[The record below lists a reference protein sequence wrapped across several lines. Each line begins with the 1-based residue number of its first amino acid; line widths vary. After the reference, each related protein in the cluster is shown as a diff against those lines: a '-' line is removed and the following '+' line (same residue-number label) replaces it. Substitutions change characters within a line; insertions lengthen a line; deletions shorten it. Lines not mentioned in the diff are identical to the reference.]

1 MTIEEVMREV
11 DALAP
16 CAYSRA
22 AFDAQA
28 LKVRAAILAL
38 LDESDGP
45 WKAAVIDGLVVSH
58 CYQLKHETDPRKA
71 LDDLIS
77 WHVMVALDPSVS
89 SDAVKLL
96 DAEAQAC
103 AVLAAPDPNSP
114 WSERCD
120 CRDHIRAR
128 IDARKGGAQP

>member
-16 CAYSRA
+16 CADSRA

-38 LDESDGP
+38 LAESDGP

-58 CYQLKHETDPRKA
+58 CIRAEHETNPRKA

-77 WHVMVALDPSVS
+77 WHVAVALDPSVS

-103 AVLAAPDPNSP
+103 AEECRSCLTAASAE
-114 WSERCD
+114 SL
-120 CRDHIRAR
+120 IRAR
-128 IDARKGGAQP
+128 IDARKGGKDD